1 MEKYGFFNAVATADG
16 KYDRSYLAEDFANYF
31 ASFITNGVFEE
42 LGGKLEVV
50 VDNGMSIIVKNGVA
64 WINGY
69 RYENDSDLSI
79 TLDSADG
86 TQSRID
92 SIVVRLDITNR
103 EIKIHV
109 KKGSLSTSPITPAIT
124 RNSDIY
130 ELQLATIRVSA
141 NTAVLTQ
148 SMITDTRNDD
158 IVCGWVTSIGSQDTL
173 LDMIQLLHK
182 DVERLQNDITN
193 LNVSMQWSNWA
204 SCGKNGCGITLKY
217 RYNEALK
224 LVELNWDGVL
234 TSTVIGNSMGYM
246 WEGFPVDKSPKK
258 NVFIPV
264 QTQSNDLTL
273 RFYPIADDTTAN
285 HWTLTSMHGSVNV
298 STAYVCGTFIYSYK
312 DEG

>member
-50 VDNGMSIIVKNGVA
+50 VNSGMSIVVKKGVA

-124 RNSDIY
+124 RNNDIY
-130 ELQLATIRVSA
+130 ELQLATVRVSA

-173 LDMIQLLHK
+173 LDRIQLLHK
-182 DVERLQNDITN
+182 DIERLQNNITN
-193 LNVSMQWSNWA
+193 LNLSMQWSDWF

-217 RYNEALK
+217 RYNEASK
-224 LVELNWDGVL
+224 LVELNWDGTL
-234 TSTVIGNSMGYM
+234 TNTVVDNSMGFM
-246 WEGFPVDKSPKK
+246 WEGFPLDKTPKI
-258 NVFIPV
+258 NLFVPV
-264 QTQSNDLTL
+264 QTQSADLTL
-273 RFYPIADDTTAN
+273 RFYPKANNMTAN
-285 HWTLTSMHGSVNV
+285 HWTLTALHGNV
-298 STAYVCGTFIYSYK
+298 SNAYVCGSFIYSYN
-312 DEG
+312 DAD

>member
-1 MEKYGFFNAVATADG
+1 MEKYGFFNAVETADG

-31 ASFITNGVFEE
+31 ASFVTNGVFEE
-42 LGGKLEVV
+42 LGGKLDVV
-50 VDNGMSIIVKNGVA
+50 VDNGMSVIVKNGVA

-92 SIVVRLDITNR
+92 SIVVRLNITNR

-109 KKGSLSTSPITPAIT
+109 KKGVLSTSPVTPTIT
-124 RNSDIY
+124 RNNDIY
-130 ELQLATIRVSA
+130 ELQLATVRVPE

-158 IVCGWVTSIGSQDTL
+158 TVCGWVTSIGSQDTL
-173 LDMIQLLHK
+173 LDRIQLLNK
-182 DVERLQNDITN
+182 DIERLQNNITN
-193 LNVSMQWSNWA
+193 LNLSMQWSEWK

-224 LVELNWDGVL
+224 IVELNWDGVL
-234 TSTVIGNSMGYM
+234 TNTVIGNTMGFM
-246 WEGFPVDKSPKK
+246 WEGFPLDKAPKI
-258 NVFIPV
+258 NLFVPV
-264 QTQSNDLTL
+264 QTQSADLTL
-273 RFYPIADDTTAN
+273 RFYPKTNDMTAN
-285 HWTLTSMHGSVNV
+285 HWTLTSMHGSANV
-298 STAYVCGTFIYSYK
+298 STAYICGSFVYSYN
-312 DEG
+312 DAD

>member
-16 KYDRSYLAEDFANYF
+16 KYDRSYLAEDFASYF

-50 VDNGMSIIVKNGVA
+50 VNNGMSIIIKSGVA

-69 RYENDSDLSI
+69 RYENDSNLSI

-103 EIKIHV
+103 EIKTHV
-109 KKGSLSTSPITPAIT
+109 KKGVLSTSPVTPAIT
-124 RNSDIY
+124 RNNDIY
-130 ELQLATIRVSA
+130 ELQLATVRVNA

-148 SMITDTRNDD
+148 SMISDTRDED
-158 IVCGWVTSIGSQDTL
+158 TVCGWVTSIGSQDTL
-173 LDMIQLLHK
+173 LNTIQLLNK
-182 DVERLQNDITN
+182 DIERLQNNITN
-193 LNVSMQWSNWA
+193 LNVSMQWSSWK
-204 SCGKNGCGITLKY
+204 SCGKNACGITLKY
-217 RYNEALK
+217 RYNEASK

-234 TSTVIGNSMGYM
+234 SATVINNTMGYM
-246 WEGFPVDKSPKK
+246 WEGFPTDKLPKI
-258 NVFIPV
+258 NLFIPV

-273 RFYPIADDTTAN
+273 RFYPKTNDVTLN
-285 HWTLTSMHGSVNV
+285 HWTLVALHGNV
-298 STAYVCGTFIYSYK
+298 SNAYVCGSFIYSYA
-312 DEG
+312 

>member
-1 MEKYGFFNAVATADG
+1 MEKYGFFNAVVTADG

-31 ASFITNGVFEE
+31 SSFITNGVFEE

-50 VDNGMSIIVKNGVA
+50 VDNGMSIVVKKGVA

-124 RNSDIY
+124 RNNDIY
-130 ELQLATIRVSA
+130 ELQLATVRVLA

-173 LDMIQLLHK
+173 LDRIQLLHK

-224 LVELNWDGVL
+224 LVELNWDGVVN
-234 TSTVIGNSMGYM
+234 STIGNNTMGYM
-246 WEGFPVDKSPKK
+246 WEGFPLDKAPKI
-258 NVFIPV
+258 NLFVPV

-273 RFYPIADDTTAN
+273 RFYPKTNDMTAN
-285 HWTLTSMHGSVNV
+285 HWTLTALHGNV
-298 STAYVCGTFIYSYK
+298 STAYVCGSFIYSYK
-312 DEG
+312 DAD

>member
-1 MEKYGFFNAVATADG
+1 MEKYGFFNAVATANG

-50 VDNGMSIIVKNGVA
+50 VNKGMSIIVKNGVA

-69 RYENDSDLSI
+69 RYENDSNLSI

-86 TQSRID
+86 TLSRID

-109 KKGSLSTSPITPAIT
+109 KKSSLSSSPIIPAVT
-124 RNSDIY
+124 RNNDIY
-130 ELQLATIRVSA
+130 ELQLATVRVSA

-158 IVCGWVTSIGSQDTL
+158 TVCGWVTSIGSQDTL
-173 LDMIQLLHK
+173 LDMIQLLNK
-182 DVERLQNDITN
+182 DVKRLQNEVTK
-193 LNVSMQWSNWA
+193 LNISIQWSDWA

-224 LVELNWDGVL
+224 LVELNWDGNI
-234 TSTVIGNSMGYM
+234 TNTIIGNSIGFM
-246 WEGFPVDKSPKK
+246 WDGFPLDKAPKT
-258 NVFIPV
+258 NLFVPV

-273 RFYPIADDTTAN
+273 RFYPKTSDITAN
-285 HWTLTSMHGSVNV
+285 HWTLTSMHGSANV
-298 STAYVCGTFIYSYK
+298 KTAYICGSFIYSYNNA
-312 DEG
+312 D

>member
-1 MEKYGFFNAVATADG
+1 MEKYGFFNAVATSDG

-50 VDNGMSIIVKNGVA
+50 ADNGMSIIVKNGVA

-124 RNSDIY
+124 RNNDIY
-130 ELQLATIRVSA
+130 ELQLATVRVSA

-173 LDMIQLLHK
+173 LDRIQLLHK
-182 DVERLQNDITN
+182 DIERVQNDITN
-193 LNVSMQWSNWA
+193 LNVSMQWSDWK

-224 LVELNWDGVL
+224 LVELNWDGLL

-246 WEGFPVDKSPKK
+246 WEGFPIDKAPKI
-258 NVFIPV
+258 NLFIPV
-264 QTQSNDLTL
+264 QTQSTDLTL
-273 RFYPIADDTTAN
+273 RFYPKTNDMTAN
-285 HWTLTSMHGSVNV
+285 HWTLTSMHGDV
-298 STAYVCGTFIYSYK
+298 SNAYVCGTFIYSYE
-312 DEG
+312 DAD

>member
-109 KKGSLSTSPITPAIT
+109 KKGNLSMSPITPTIT
-124 RNSDIY
+124 RNNDIY
-130 ELQLATIRVSA
+130 ELQLATVRVSA

-158 IVCGWVTSIGSQDTL
+158 NVCGWVTSIGSQDTL
-173 LDMIQLLHK
+173 LDRIQLLNK
-182 DVERLQNDITN
+182 DIERLQNEVTN
-193 LNVSMQWSNWA
+193 LNISMKWSDWA

-224 LVELNWDGVL
+224 LVELNWDGLL

-273 RFYPIADDTTAN
+273 RFYPNTNDITAN
-285 HWTLTSMHGSVNV
+285 HWTLISMHGSANV
-298 STAYVCGTFIYSYK
+298 STAYICGTFIYSYN
-312 DEG
+312 DVD

>member
-1 MEKYGFFNAVATADG
+1 MEKYGFFNAVVTADG

-31 ASFITNGVFEE
+31 SSFITNGVFEE

-50 VDNGMSIIVKNGVA
+50 VDNGMSIVVKKGVA

-124 RNSDIY
+124 RNNDIY
-130 ELQLATIRVSA
+130 ELQLATVRVLA

-173 LDMIQLLHK
+173 LDRIQLLHK

-224 LVELNWDGVL
+224 LVELNWDGLL
-234 TSTVIGNSMGYM
+234 TSTVIDNSMGFM
-246 WEGFPVDKSPKK
+246 WEGFPLDKAPKI
-258 NVFIPV
+258 NLFVPV

-273 RFYPIADDTTAN
+273 RFYPKTNDMTAN
-285 HWTLTSMHGSVNV
+285 HWTLTALHGNV
-298 STAYVCGTFIYSYK
+298 STAYVCGSFIYSYK
-312 DEG
+312 DAD